1 MSRKKYFSIGL
12 TEKELADLMRLSEEA
27 GVSRSRAL
35 GRLVERAAGGTPP
48 DERTGALLLELRRA
62 GSALDDLRRRAERG
76 WMPEAAELRAALE
89 ENRRAEELLLRSAGV

>member
-1 MSRKKYFSIGL
+1 MSGKIYFSAGL
-12 TEKELADLMRLSEEA
+12 TEEQFAFLERYAEDA
-27 GVSRSRAL
+27 GISRSRAL

-76 WMPEAAELRAALE
+76 GMPEAAELRAALE